1 MTKKR
6 KSQLARD
13 ARSKGPDLAL
23 SDQPGI
29 VPASDDTASPDIGT
43 LVRLAVQEIVT
54 IHTGPLPSPETLREY
69 DQALP
74 GLADRIVS
82 MAEGQANHRQH
93 LETRDQRS
101 VNRLQTVGQA
111 SGIAMVLATLVLVF
125 LEKPGAPMVAI
136 AAIAALAGVFVFSKY
151 RSADQRVGKS
161 RSPSPANVPKP

>member
-6 KSQLARD
+6 KSQIARD
-13 ARSKGPDLAL
+13 ASTKSPELA
-23 SDQPGI
+23 SPEQPGV
-29 VPASDDTASPDIGT
+29 VPVSDSSASPDIGT
-43 LVRLAVQEIVT
+43 LVRLAVQETVT
-54 IHTGPLPSPETLREY
+54 IHAGPLPPPEILREY

-93 LETRDQRS
+93 LDVREQRS

-111 SGIAMVLATLVLVF
+111 SGVAMVLAALVLVF

-136 AAIAALAGVFVFSKY
+136 TAIAALAGVFVFSKY
-151 RSADQRVGKS
+151 RSAVQRVGKS
-161 RSPSPANVPKP
+161 RSPSSANVPEP